1 MKNHRWR
8 WTRSWKKISLLVL
21 FAIVVVM
28 SCSFFAFQYLF
39 SKNYVSGPSM
49 QPNFN
54 NGDHVIALRNAS
66 ISRGDVV
73 IMKAPDK
80 KNSLYIK
87 RVIGLPGD
95 KIKSQENGF
104 FINGKKYEQKFF
116 DPNSKLREKLYT
128 PYAGMPYTYTY
139 IFSIE
144 SLAQTPDWQ
153 KRYSKKYLK
162 VLQKQNRV
170 PEHNY
175 FVLGDHRT
183 VSNDS
188 RMFGFVKDSQIV
200 GRVALKYWPLSDF
213 TFYG

>member
-1 MKNHRWR
+1 MKNHRWFEN
-8 WTRSWKKISLLVL
+8 RSWKKFSLKILL
-21 FAIVVVM
+21 IVVLVF
-28 SCSFFAFQYLF
+28 SVSFLAFQYIF
-39 SKNYVSGPSM
+39 SKNYVSGNSM

-54 NGDHVIALRNAS
+54 NGDHVIAIRHAP

-73 IMKAPDK
+73 ILKAPDK

-104 FINGKKYEQKFF
+104 FINGKKYQESFF

-128 PYAGMPYTYTY
+128 PYAGMPYSYTY
-139 IFSIE
+139 SFTIE

-153 KRYSKKYLK
+153 KRYSTKYLK
-162 VLQKQNRV
+162 KLQKQNRV
-170 PEHNY
+170 PKGNY

-188 RMFGFVKDSQIV
+188 RLFGFVKDSSIV
-200 GRVALKYWPLSDF
+200 GKVAVKYWPLTNLS
-213 TFYG
+213 FY

>member
-1 MKNHRWR
+1 MKNRR
-8 WTRSWKKISLLVL
+8 RSFNRSWKKFSLQILLVVIL
-21 FAIVVVM
+21 VFSI
-28 SCSFFAFQYLF
+28 SSLAFQFIF
-39 SKNYVSGPSM
+39 SKNYVSGNSM

-54 NGDHVIALRNAS
+54 NGDHVIALRHVP

-73 IMKAPDK
+73 ILKAPDK
-80 KNSLYIK
+80 KDSLYIK

-104 FINGKKYEQKFF
+104 FINGKKYREDFF

-128 PYAGMPYTYTY
+128 PYAGMPYSYTY
-139 IFSIE
+139 SFTIE

-153 KRYSKKYLK
+153 KRYSNRYLK
-162 VLQKQNRV
+162 TLQKQNRV
-170 PEHNY
+170 PQHNY

-188 RMFGFVKDSQIV
+188 RIFGFVKDSMIV
-200 GRVALKYWPLSDF
+200 GRVALKYWPLGDF
-213 TFYG
+213 AFYG